1 MTYRFE
7 ADSTINDLLMMTNDV
22 LMKIKQQSMEGSL

>member
-7 ADSTINDLLMMTNDV
+7 VDSTINDLLMMTNDV